1 MNYVRALWTAILIL
15 AWAAPAAAGWL
26 ILEKSEGELSSLYY
40 QNNQVRDESGESIT
54 IMDLVKG
61 HLILVNTEAKTYW
74 TGPVSDM
81 LKMRDQAMRMMQDQL
96 KEMPPEQRAQA
107 EKAMQEAMG
116 PPNAPAPKVTV
127 KNTGQSRVINGLQAH
142 KYEIWVDGQLLE
154 EQWLAPAIDLTKEL
168 DTKKMQKMMS
178 VFAQA
183 SGENSYESD
192 PAVQEL
198 WSKGYPVRTVQHLN
212 GETLVREVVLAHKE
226 TLSDSLFAVPE
237 GYQRVK
243 LMEMFH

>member
-1 MNYVRALWTAILIL
+1 
-15 AWAAPAAAGWL
+15 
-26 ILEKSEGELSSLYY
+26 
-40 QNNQVRDESGESIT
+40 
-54 IMDLVKG
+54 
-61 HLILVNTEAKTYW
+61 
-74 TGPVSDM
+74 
-81 LKMRDQAMRMMQDQL
+81 
-96 KEMPPEQRAQA
+96 
-107 EKAMQEAMG
+107 MQEAMG

>member
-96 KEMPPEQRAQA
+96 KEMPPNS
-107 EKAMQEAMG
+107 G
-116 PPNAPAPKVTV
+116 PRRRRPCRKPW
-127 KNTGQSRVINGLQAH
+127 AH
-142 KYEIWVDGQLLE
+142 
-154 EQWLAPAIDLTKEL
+154 PT
-168 DTKKMQKMMS
+168 
-178 VFAQA
+178 
-183 SGENSYESD
+183 
-192 PAVQEL
+192 P
-198 WSKGYPVRTVQHLN
+198 PPPR
-212 GETLVREVVLAHKE
+212 
-226 TLSDSLFAVPE
+226 
-237 GYQRVK
+237 
-243 LMEMFH
+243 

>member
-1 MNYVRALWTAILIL
+1 MNYVRVLWTAILIL
-15 AWAAPAAAGWL
+15 AWAIPTSAGWL
-26 ILEKSEGELSSLYY
+26 ILEKSEGELSTLYY
-40 QNNQVRDESGESIT
+40 QNNQVRDESGESTT
-54 IMDLVKG
+54 IMDLIKSR
-61 HLILVNTEAKTYW
+61 LILVNTEAKTYW

-96 KEMPPEQRAQA
+96 KQMPPEQRAQA
-107 EKAMQEAMG
+107 EKVMQDAMG
-116 PPNAPAPKVTV
+116 PPNAPAPEVTV
-127 KNTGQSRVINGLQAH
+127 KNTGESATINGLKTN
-142 KYEIWVDGQLLE
+142 KYEIWVDGHLIE
-154 EQWLAPAIDLTKEL
+154 EQWVAPAIDLAQEL
-168 DTKKMQKMMS
+168 DIKKLQRMNS

-198 WSKGYPVRTVQHLN
+198 WSKGYPVKTVQHLN

-226 TLSDSLFAVPE
+226 LLSASLFAVPE
-237 GYQRVK
+237 GYQRVE